1 MSDINLDLS
10 AQPVDAAAAVS
21 AAAPATPVGTFIV
34 LKDTD
39 RRDPT
44 DGPGKTIVPVFR
56 AYIDAGAEGYEDID
70 AESYSAPRAILD
82 AYLNIAQPDDI
93 AGVWWVGK
101 LPIDDEPAKY
111 SYRGSMMTLERFNV
125 AYIISINND

>member
-1 MSDINLDLS
+1 MQDNDINLD
-10 AQPVDAAAAVS
+10 AQPVDAAAEVS
-21 AAAPATPVGTFIV
+21 KPVVRTFII

-39 RRDPT
+39 RKDPT

-56 AYIDAGAEGYEDID
+56 AYVDAPSEGYDDID
-70 AESYSAPRAILD
+70 PESYSAPRAVLD

-101 LPIDDEPAKY
+101 LPDNDEDAKY
-111 SYRGSMMTLERFNV
+111 SYRGTVMSLERFNV
-125 AYIISINND
+125 AYVISINND